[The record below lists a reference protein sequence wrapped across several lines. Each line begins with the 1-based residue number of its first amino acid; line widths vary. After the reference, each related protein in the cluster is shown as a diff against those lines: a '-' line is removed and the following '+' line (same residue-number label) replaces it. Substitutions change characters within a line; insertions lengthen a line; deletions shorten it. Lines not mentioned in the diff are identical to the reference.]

1 MKLPLTIPLDAQT
14 MATVQEAMKPGVALI
29 GRVGRVW
36 ATGDPA
42 SDALAG
48 NLFIELGA
56 VPEAAIPAMR
66 KAIED
71 ARQAEVIPGKPPAKK
86 KKP

>member
-1 MKLPLTIPLDAQT
+1 MKLPLNIPLDAQT
-14 MATVQEAMKPGVALI
+14 MAVVQEAMKPGVVLI

-36 ATGDPA
+36 ANGDPA
-42 SDALAG
+42 HDAQAG
-48 NLFIELGA
+48 HLFIELGS
-56 VPEAAIPAMR
+56 VPEAAIPVMR

-71 ARQAEVIPGKPPAKK
+71 ARQAEVPSKTSAKK